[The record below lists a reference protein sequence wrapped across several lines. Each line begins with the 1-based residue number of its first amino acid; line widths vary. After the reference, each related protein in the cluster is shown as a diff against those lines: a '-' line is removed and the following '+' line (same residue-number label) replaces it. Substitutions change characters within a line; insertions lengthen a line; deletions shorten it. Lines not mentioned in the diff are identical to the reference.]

1 MDTIFL
7 HGIEAHCVVG
17 VWEWE
22 KRITQ
27 KIIVDLDMSTD
38 IAKSAATDELD
49 DTLNYKA
56 VGESVIEMLEESR
69 FQLIETMAEEVA
81 KLVMQRFSVS
91 WVKVRINKGGA
102 VKKVAN
108 VGVLIERGER

>member
-1 MDTIFL
+1 
-7 HGIEAHCVVG
+7 VG

-27 KIIVDLDMSTD
+27 KIIVDLDMASD

-56 VGESVIEMLEESR
+56 VGESVIEMLEASR

-81 KLVMQRFSVS
+81 KLVMTKFSVA
-91 WVKVRINKGGA
+91 WVRVRINKGGA
-102 VKKVAN
+102 VKHVAN
-108 VGVLIERGER
+108 VGVEVERGKR